1 MKIEYIRHIFKQE
14 GYRIT
19 FCNGIYFAKK
29 YLKTYKADSLNGLY
43 KIIFSN
49 KIYI

>member
-1 MKIEYIRHIFKQE
+1 MKKEDIRKKFQQE
-14 GYRIT
+14 GYHLAY
-19 FCNGIYFAKK
+19 CNGSYFAKK
-29 YLKTYKADSLNGLY
+29 YQQNYKADSLNGLY

>member
-1 MKIEYIRHIFKQE
+1 MRTDEIRKRLDKD

-19 FCNGIYFAKK
+19 YYNGSYFAKK
-29 YLKTYKADSLNGLY
+29 HLKTYRADLLNGLY

>member
-1 MKIEYIRHIFKQE
+1 MKIEYIRHRFKRE
-14 GYRIT
+14 GYLIT
-19 FCNGIYFAKK
+19 YCNGTYFAKK
-29 YLKTYKADSLNGLY
+29 YQQNYKADSLNGLY

>member
-1 MKIEYIRHIFKQE
+1 MKIEYIRQRFLQE

-29 YLKTYKADSLNGLY
+29 YQQNYKADSLNGLY